1 MSHRPPEVDFS
12 AFIGKVLGTDVTEDQ
27 IKAHANANTVRVLGP
42 VSPMTMD
49 LRHDRVNISVE
60 DDKKITNVNLG

>member
-27 IKAHANANTVRVLGP
+27 IKAHANGP
-42 VSPMTMD
+42 QT
-49 LRHDRVNISVE
+49 
-60 DDKKITNVNLG
+60 

>member
-42 VSPMTMD
+42 LSPMTMD
-49 LRHDRVNISVE
+49 LRHDRVNIFVE
-60 DDKKITNVNLG
+60 NDKKIINVNMG